1 MQHKNFI
8 SKYVMKRRMEELLK
22 EVKMKVGER
31 QGTGNDYERL
41 SGLFSR
47 HHVNLAPSSLKRLW
61 RYLTGAEKPSTEM
74 LDRLALFAGFQ
85 DWKSLKE
92 TFMDEEE

>member
-22 EVKMKVGER
+22 EVRMKVGER

-61 RYLTGAEKPSTEM
+61 RYLIGAEKPSTEM

-92 TFMDEEE
+92 TFMDEKE